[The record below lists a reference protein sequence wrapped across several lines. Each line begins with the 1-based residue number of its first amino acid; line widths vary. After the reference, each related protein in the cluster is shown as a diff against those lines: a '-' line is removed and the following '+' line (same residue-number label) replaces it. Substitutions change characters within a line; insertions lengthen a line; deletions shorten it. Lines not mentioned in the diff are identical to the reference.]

1 MGCISAS
8 PVIVLSFKSPGK
20 AVTSNSRAHWAK
32 KRTMLKPWLLLT
44 RSSWIDAGRPVNVGP
59 STVAICFG
67 VPDRRRRDPSNL
79 MPTQKAIV
87 DELVRC
93 GLWPDDTPEY
103 VTEHM
108 PTIEISG
115 LVTITIQPR

>member
-1 MGCISAS
+1 
-8 PVIVLSFKSPGK
+8 
-20 AVTSNSRAHWAK
+20 
-32 KRTMLKPWLLLT
+32 MLKPWVLLT
-44 RSSWIDAGRPVNVGP
+44 RSSWIDAGRPMNVGP

-67 VPDRRRRDPSNL
+67 VPDKRRRDPSNL
-79 MPTQKAIV
+79 MPTQKAII
-87 DELVRC
+87 DELVRL

>member
-1 MGCISAS
+1 MI
-8 PVIVLSFKSPGK
+8 IEFRSPGR
-20 AVTSNSRAHWAK
+20 AVTANSREHWAR
-32 KRTMLKPWLLLT
+32 KRKLLQPWLLSL
-44 RSSWIDAGRPVNVGP
+44 RAAWIDADRPVNIGA
-59 STVAICFG
+59 STVQICFG
-67 VPDRRRRDPSNL
+67 VPDKRRRDPSNL
-79 MPTQKAIV
+79 MPTQKAII
-87 DELVRC
+87 DELVRL